1 MKQKSSKVS
10 VIIINVKGTQRL
22 EKCLNSLKQTNYPN
36 FEVIVVDCLTD
47 NLLIWM
53 KNFFPKVK
61 VIHYD
66 NDIGPSA
73 SHNVGKQAIDINS
86 KYFAF
91 LDNDAY
97 VTENWLTE
105 LLKVMEKEEKIG
117 MAQAK
122 LVLLK
127 NPKFLDHGGMAID
140 ALGTW
145 YTTRGLE
152 ANKFK
157 EIFEIFAA
165 SSAAC
170 IVRREV
176 FDEVGGFDPD
186 YFIYDD
192 DTDFSFRVRLLGYKI
207 VYVPSAIVFHE
218 GETARSFNSK
228 KMYHGIKN
236 RMCTMLKNYELKNV
250 WWRFCLCITLTFFAG
265 VCLAL
270 AKKVDEA
277 KAIFKGV
284 AYPIVNIRKIW
295 SKRILIQHKRR
306 IDDQELF
313 SRGFLKNDIRS
324 TLLDLV
330 SKLQYFGK

>member
-1 MKQKSSKVS
+1 MPKVS
-10 VIIINVKGTQRL
+10 VIIINFKGTQQL

-36 FEVIVVDCLTD
+36 FEVVVVDCLTD
-47 NLLIWM
+47 NLLMWM
-53 KNFFPKVK
+53 KIFFPKVK

-73 SHNVGKQAIDINS
+73 SHNVGKYVVDIHS
-86 KYFAF
+86 KYLAF

-105 LLKVMEKEEKIG
+105 LLKVMEKDEKIG

-127 NPKFLDHGGMAID
+127 NPRLLDHSGMAID

-152 ANKFK
+152 ADKFK
-157 EIFEIFAA
+157 EVSEIFAS

-170 IVRREV
+170 LVRREV
-176 FDEVGGFDPD
+176 FDEAGGFDSD

-192 DTDFSFRVRLLGYKI
+192 DTDFSFRLRLLGYKI
-207 VYVPSAIVFHE
+207 VYVPSAVVFHE
-218 GETARSFNSK
+218 GEAARSFNPQ

-236 RMCTMLKNYELKNV
+236 RMCTMLKNYELQNV

-265 VCLAL
+265 IGLAL
-270 AKKVDEA
+270 AKRVNEA
-277 KAIFKGV
+277 KAIFKAA

-295 SKRILIQHKRR
+295 IKRILIQHKRR
-306 IDDQELF
+306 TDDQELF
-313 SRGFLKNDIRS
+313 SKGFLKNDIRP
-324 TLLDLV
+324 TLLDLM